1 MLNRV
6 GGTLRMPRMTTLLK
20 VCIGAIVFVALAASR
35 PVLSAPPVSHDNSE
49 RGEAERSAS
58 AAGMPSGARS
68 LFLPLEE
75 GRLLAL
81 TNRERAI
88 RGLPRLFLN
97 VSLREAARAQAR
109 DMALW
114 GYIGH
119 TSRYGLG
126 VRDRMALYL
135 RPGLR
140 IGENLAFVQTIE
152 QGHTAFVASWAHRQ
166 NILNPVFRRVGIG
179 VATMGET
186 GIMIAED
193 FTDVAGPR
201 PQLPSHRAWPIHSDK
216 STSSA
221 STAPVTRSRSAR

>member
-1 MLNRV
+1 
-6 GGTLRMPRMTTLLK
+6 MPHMNTPLK
-20 VCIGAIVFVALAASR
+20 ICTWAIILVTLAASR
-35 PVLSAPPVSHDNSE
+35 SVLSAPRVSHHDSD
-49 RGEAERSAS
+49 RGETERSAK
-58 AAGMPSGARS
+58 AAALPLGAPRS
-68 LFLPLEE
+68 VFLPHEE

-88 RGLPRLFLN
+88 RGLAPLFLN
-97 VSLREAARAQAR
+97 VSLRAAARAQAR

-126 VRDRMALYL
+126 VRDRMTLYL

-152 QGHTAFVASWAHRQ
+152 QGHTAFVGSWAHLQ

-179 VATMGET
+179 VATMGGA
-186 GIMIAED
+186 GIMITED
-193 FTDVAGPR
+193 FTDIASPR
-201 PQLPSHRAWPIHSDK
+201 PQLPSHRAWPIHSDS

-221 STAPVTRSRSAR
+221 STLPVTPSRSAR